1 MLRRR
6 LLRSPLTSVVP
17 RMNPS
22 ASHPAVYSPHS
33 ASEIVASSAA
43 GLPIKLHYFGNPQAA
58 LRVLVVGGWQ
68 GAEPVVQAALD
79 RWAAGLGDG
88 GGQEEP
94 YRQRLLEQTRLAILP
109 TASPDGADLRRDCVA
124 LQHVESQ
131 AVHRVIDCWQPNLIL
146 NLETFTSRQKHLLAH
161 DLELCHDVFFDIPTN
176 PAACDATQNRLD
188 ESFLAH
194 AVGQLSRQSLL
205 ASRYMR
211 VSRKGSV
218 RHGSADIRQG
228 RNLWPLRFGIPTIS
242 IVGRGEIAT
251 QERSTTALVAALQ
264 TTVDWAIDEQR
275 RLGATTAV
283 PQPGDEVAV
292 AANYAAHA
300 GPARMIFFR
309 PSSGKLD
316 QVELP
321 GRYTPR
327 MAETKK
333 IELPAAYAVPREASE
348 VIQLLARQG
357 MQTVPRDEALARL
370 RRRVPPRLGSPATDL
385 HAEHYAIYSTGAR
398 GGQLLCLLLEPASK
412 YCHPQLKGNSR
423 QAVRLYPTGSGLA
436 RAA

>member
-6 LLRSPLTSVVP
+6 SLRMSLTSVDQ
-17 RMNPS
+17 RMSQS
-22 ASHPAVYSPHS
+22 ASIPAVSSSHS
-33 ASEIVASSAA
+33 GSEIVATSAA

-88 GGQEEP
+88 GGGEETG
-94 YRQRLLEQTRLAILP
+94 RRLLEQARLAILP
-109 TASPDGADLRRDCVA
+109 TASPDRADLRRDCMA
-124 LQHVESQ
+124 LERMESQ

-146 NLETFTSRQKHLLAH
+146 HLETFTSRPKHLLAH
-161 DLELCHDVFFDIPTN
+161 DLELCHDVFFDIPTH
-176 PAACDATQNRLD
+176 PAACDAIQNRLD

-194 AVGQLSRQSLL
+194 VVGQLSRQSLL

-228 RNLWPLRFGIPTIS
+228 RNLWPLRFGIPTVS
-242 IVGRGEIAT
+242 IVGRGEASTQDRSAT
-251 QERSTTALVAALQ
+251 AMVAALQ

-275 RLGATTAV
+275 RLGAALDF
-283 PQPGDEVAV
+283 PQPGDEIAV
-292 AANYAAHA
+292 AADYAAHA

-327 MAETKK
+327 MAETRK

-348 VIQLLARQG
+348 VVQVLARQG
-357 MQTVPRDEALARL
+357 LQTMPRAEAEQQL
-370 RRRVPPRLGSPATDL
+370 RRRDPRRLGGTSTDW
-385 HAEHYAIYSTGAR
+385 HAEPYAIYSTAVR
-398 GGQLLCLLLEPASK
+398 GGHLLCLLLDPASK
-412 YCHPQLKGNSR
+412 YCHPQLKSNAQ
-423 QAVRLYPTGSGLA
+423 QAVRLDTDNNRLV